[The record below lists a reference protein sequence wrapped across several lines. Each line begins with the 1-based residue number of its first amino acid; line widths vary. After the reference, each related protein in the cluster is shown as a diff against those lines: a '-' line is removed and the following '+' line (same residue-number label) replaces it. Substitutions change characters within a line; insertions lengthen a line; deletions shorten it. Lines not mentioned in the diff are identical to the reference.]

1 VTNARTTPTSVNLL
15 NDLMFKKQGKQAFY
29 LLLSQKANN
38 PSGFANLIKTEFV
51 SKLSLTNK
59 LENVTHGKNLV

>member
-1 VTNARTTPTSVNLL
+1 VTNVRTTPTSVNLL

-51 SKLSLTNK
+51 SKL
-59 LENVTHGKNLV
+59 